1 MAVMPSFAPPVRRP
15 ITVAL
20 FVLAAVCLA
29 LVTTA
34 LWNPWR
40 LTALHPLATTGG
52 AVAVLTLAGALVAT
66 AGLLLVAHTAR
77 RALIGLVVALV
88 AVPALSVGLPVVAL
102 GDTFRERRIALERV
116 LATSPEG
123 GYSVVALT
131 YPDGATELVLR
142 SRRGLLSREAAVPL
156 ARCPYD
162 PFREDAGPP
171 APPGGLPPESVHFTA
186 EDRVAVPV
194 LADNVT
200 VTVGFASDTLRP
212 ERTIAMCD
220 E

>member
-1 MAVMPSFAPPVRRP
+1 MPSFAPPARRP

-20 FVLAAVCLA
+20 LVLAAVCLT
-29 LVTTA
+29 LVVAA

-66 AGLLLVAHTAR
+66 TGLLLVAHTAR

-88 AVPALSVGLPVVAL
+88 AVPAFSVGLPVLAL
-102 GDTFRERRIALERV
+102 GDTFRDRRIAAERV
-116 LATSPEG
+116 LATSPDE

-131 YPDGATELVLR
+131 YPDGATDLVVR
-142 SRRGLLSREAAVPL
+142 SRRGLLSREGVVPV
-156 ARCPYD
+156 ASCPYD
-162 PFREDAGPP
+162 PFSPHVAGP
-171 APPGGLPPESVHFTA
+171 AGGLPPESVYFTA
-186 EDRVAVPV
+186 ENRVAVPMV
-194 LADNVT
+194 VDNVT
-200 VTVGFASDTLRP
+200 VTVGFDGDTLHP

-220 E
+220 D

>member
-15 ITVAL
+15 VTVAL
-20 FVLAAVCLA
+20 LALAAVCLT
-29 LVTTA
+29 LVTAA

-52 AVAVLTLAGALVAT
+52 SVAVLTLAGALVAT
-66 AGLLLVAHTAR
+66 TGLLMVAHTAR

-88 AVPALSVGLPVVAL
+88 AVPALSVGLPVVTL
-102 GDTFRERRIALERV
+102 GDTFRDRRIAAERV

-131 YPDGATELVLR
+131 YVDGATDLVVR
-142 SRRGLLSREAAVPL
+142 SRRGMLSREAAAPV
-156 ARCPYD
+156 ARCSYD
-162 PFREDAGPP
+162 PFRSDAPPP

-186 EDRVAVPV
+186 EDRVAVPIV
-194 LADNVT
+194 VDDVT
-200 VTVGFASDTLRP
+200 VTVWFDGASLHP